1 MGNSRRERERE
12 RERKIER
19 DGFFFFTC
27 RRAGVVGRFWQK
39 EAEVGERER
48 EREGEGE
55 GEKGSGELQK
65 KKGFIECMMQM
76 LTSEKDWQVR

>member
-1 MGNSRRERERE
+1 M
-12 RERKIER
+12 
-19 DGFFFFTC
+19 
-27 RRAGVVGRFWQK
+27 VGRFWQK

>member
-1 MGNSRRERERE
+1 M
-12 RERKIER
+12 
-19 DGFFFFTC
+19 
-27 RRAGVVGRFWQK
+27 VGRFWQK

-48 EREGEGE
+48 ERERE

-76 LTSEKDWQVR
+76 LTSEKDW

>member
-1 MGNSRRERERE
+1 MVFSFLPVEERAWLGGFG
-12 RERKIER
+12 RKK
-19 DGFFFFTC
+19 
-27 RRAGVVGRFWQK
+27 QK
-39 EAEVGERER
+39 WERER